1 MPGAYGSVEPIG
13 SGAWLPAVAADP
25 IGWPKRPT
33 PRPHPLFGRTRPFSI
48 VTPRPD
54 QGLAG
59 IAEARHQ
66 GASGAVVDLSA
77 GADDAALLGAADPA
91 ARPAPTLDD
100 ALDMLPDGLRLFVRP
115 VSEHAA
121 FLLARTIRRRNAWR
135 VVAVAPV
142 PDARLLWLR
151 RVLGPG
157 VCAPATLW
165 EVAHLRLTGRLPP
178 MAEGPPA
185 FIQAPEHWL
194 ALPVVIPG
202 LISAAAEDHVPV
214 LIELP
219 AQGEPAATLLQAGA
233 IGTVRPA
240 PARTI

>member
-1 MPGAYGSVEPIG
+1 MPGVYGSVEPIG
-13 SGAWLPAVAADP
+13 SRAWLPTVVTDRV
-25 IGWPKRPT
+25 GWPQRPT
-33 PRPHPLFGRTRPFSI
+33 PRPHPLFGRTRPFT
-48 VTPRPD
+48 VVAPRPD

-59 IAEARHQ
+59 LAEARHQ
-66 GASGAVVDLSA
+66 GAAGAVVDLVA
-77 GADDAALLGAADPA
+77 GSDDAALLGGADTA
-91 ARPAPTLDD
+91 TRPAPTLDD
-100 ALDMLPDGLRLFVRP
+100 ALDILPTGLRLFVRP
-115 VSEHAA
+115 QSDHAA

-135 VVAVAPV
+135 SVAIAPV

-157 VCAPATLW
+157 ACAPATLW

-219 AQGEPAATLLQAGA
+219 AQGESAAALLDAGA

-240 PARTI
+240 PAS